1 MPLRRRNIIQPPRH
15 FLGNSPSGAWSETVS
30 AHYLLSLLAPST
42 HSTQMT
48 SFPMPYGHQAPHS
61 YSSSLPQQS
70 VNDHY
75 GDSIVARK
83 TSLLG
88 APPQPSTPGASPSS
102 SSSLDPCRSSLAI
115 RSSIMC
121 TIQVLLA
128 IVPLSQNSTCWRSS
142 TVKVSGRRL
151 VT

>member
-1 MPLRRRNIIQPPRH
+1 MVSSSHSMLCLSGVRKSSSHRVISQVTPQIELDHRR
-15 FLGNSPSGAWSETVS
+15 
-30 AHYLLSLLAPST
+30 YLLSISRSLLAPSAQ
-42 HSTQMT
+42 SMQMT

-88 APPQPSTPGASPSS
+88 APLQPSTPGASPSS
-102 SSSLDPCRSSLAI
+102 SSSLDPCRSSVAM

-121 TIQVLLA
+121 TIQVFLA
-128 IVPLSQNSTCWRSS
+128 IVPLSQNSTC
-142 TVKVSGRRL
+142 
-151 VT
+151 